1 MTKSQSGSVVGKV
14 SPQESEGRNMGE
26 VKIQHLET
34 KVTPHE
40 SSSLTDN
47 ITKADHIYDQRHLE
61 IMKSMEQS
69 RLKDLTITNQTKRPR
84 SKYLEYDEWMHQ
96 TNGNY
101 NFLSK
106 E

>member
-14 SPQESEGRNMGE
+14 SPQESEGRNTGQ

-47 ITKADHIYDQRHLE
+47 IAKAENI
-61 IMKSMEQS
+61 
-69 RLKDLTITNQTKRPR
+69 
-84 SKYLEYDEWMHQ
+84 
-96 TNGNY
+96 
-101 NFLSK
+101 
-106 E
+106 